1 MNTSCVSSLG
11 LQMTA
16 IQIKSQGPNPL
27 PQLHPHPEEEPGDF
41 DEFSIT
47 IIMFLKNTLQNSD
60 REFAQ
65 SYHASGDA
73 LEGP

>member
-1 MNTSCVSSLG
+1 MI
-11 LQMTA
+11 A

-27 PQLHPHPEEEPGDF
+27 PQLHSHPEEEPGDF

>member
-1 MNTSCVSSLG
+1 MNTSCISSFG
-11 LQMTA
+11 LEMTA

-41 DEFSIT
+41 DEFSIM
-47 IIMFLKNTLQNSD
+47 IIMFLKKYLQDSD
-60 REFAQ
+60 REFVQ